1 MIVLLF
7 FFLKYYLAFSM
18 CDFNFFSVN
27 LQDLGVM
34 DGPVGAPSPSYSG
47 NQFGEKSLF
56 CPTPFMHVS
65 TESFPAT

>member
-1 MIVLLF
+1 
-7 FFLKYYLAFSM
+7 M

-27 LQDLGVM
+27 LQDPGVM